1 MRCFSKISMASL
13 AMIVIVAAA
22 PLAAQ
27 VAGAWGGVGDGEA
40 YPPTGDIIYP
50 WQNWTGEIP
59 TDEETFSG
67 SWWDADGSHGTF
79 YGVQGPSISPVIAVF
94 SGTWTWEN
102 SDEIVKGGEF
112 TMNFYLLYGT
122 CSGTWTSVWPSP
134 GTPGTMKGEK
144 LD

>member
-1 MRCFSKISMASL
+1 MRKILFSLIAAAVL
-13 AMIVIVAAA
+13 LAAA
-22 PLAAQ
+22 PALAQ
-27 VAGAWGGVGDGEA
+27 LAGSWEGVGEGEA
-40 YPPTGDIIYP
+40 YPPTGDVDVIYP
-50 WQNWTGEIP
+50 WQNWEGEIP

-102 SDEIVKGGEF
+102 VDEVIKGGEF
-112 TMNFYLLYGT
+112 TMYFYLLYDT

-144 LD
+144 TN